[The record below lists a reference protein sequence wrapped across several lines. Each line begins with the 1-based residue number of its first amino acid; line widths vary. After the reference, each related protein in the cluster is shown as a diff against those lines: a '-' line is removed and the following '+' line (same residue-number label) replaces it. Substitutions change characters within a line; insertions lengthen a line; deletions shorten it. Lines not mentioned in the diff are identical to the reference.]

1 MPSLSFK
8 ARLRTDPVT
17 GKPALLF
24 PEGVL
29 LLSPSAGEIL
39 ELCDGKR
46 SLEELVA
53 ILAARHSVAPGIL
66 EADVKECLEKLSA
79 KGLVEMGLP

>member
-1 MPSLSFK
+1 MPCLSFK

-17 GKPALLF
+17 GQPTLLF

-29 LLSPSAGEIL
+29 MLSPSAGAIL
-39 ELCDGKR
+39 GLCDGKR

-53 ILAARHSVAPGIL
+53 VLSQRHHVEPGTM
-66 EADVKECLEKLSA
+66 EADVRECLEKLRA
-79 KGLVEMGLP
+79 KGLVEMRQP